1 MRMVD
6 TKYKMSFTSGA
17 LLYSESVKV
26 AQLYSEMCDWSMVR
40 ESVIANNRLQ
50 MRTLNT
56 SKRIYSEVS
65 SRLKLLTPDQ
75 LNLFLQGSRDEQN
88 FLLWLSICQR
98 YRFIYDF
105 AVEVIREKYLRLD
118 LELSYRDYD
127 IFFADKAEWFPEV

>member
-6 TKYKMSFTSGA
+6 AKYIMSFTAGA
-17 LLYSESVKV
+17 ILYSESVKV
-26 AQLYSEMCDWSMVR
+26 AQLYKEIGDWSMVR
-40 ESVIANNRLQ
+40 ESVIANNQLQ

-88 FLLWLSICQR
+88 FLL
-98 YRFIYDF
+98 
-105 AVEVIREKYLRLD
+105 
-118 LELSYRDYD
+118 
-127 IFFADKAEWFPEV
+127 